1 MNIKFQFMICML
13 KYLGEITEFA
23 IYFKYIKYI
32 QLYLQFTL
40 KCIQK
45 LGWLIDG

>member
-1 MNIKFQFMICML
+1 MSIKFWFMVCML
-13 KYLGEITEFA
+13 KYLREITEFT

-32 QLYLQFTL
+32 QLYLQFTF